1 MAANVKHALHDAV
14 QALARPLVG
23 TPDKPPLLLN
33 LRSSKSFILV
43 AISFVIFTDIYQY
56 G

>member
-1 MAANVKHALHDAV
+1 MAANVKHGLHAAV
-14 QALARPLVG
+14 QALVRPLVG
-23 TPDKPPLLLN
+23 TPEKPPLLWKF
-33 LRSSKSFILV
+33 RSSKSFIIV